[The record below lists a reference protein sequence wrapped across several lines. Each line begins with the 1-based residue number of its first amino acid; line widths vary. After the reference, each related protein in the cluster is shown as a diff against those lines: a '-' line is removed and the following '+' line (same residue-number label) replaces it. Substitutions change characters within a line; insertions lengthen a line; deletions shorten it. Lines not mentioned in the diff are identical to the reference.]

1 MGAYR
6 RSGASRHPGACRRPG
21 TYRRSGAEG
30 ILGPPAK
37 RIAALEGRT
46 AMEALRHCSQEPR
59 VLGDSRL
66 GLVEE
71 LRATGKGVGGRYE
84 GCVGD

>member
-6 RSGASRHPGACRRPG
+6 RSGA
-21 TYRRSGAEG
+21 EG
-30 ILGPPAK
+30 IHGPPEK

-46 AMEALRHCSQEPR
+46 AMEALRYRSQEPR
-59 VLGDSRL
+59 VLGESRL

-84 GCVGD
+84 GCDGD